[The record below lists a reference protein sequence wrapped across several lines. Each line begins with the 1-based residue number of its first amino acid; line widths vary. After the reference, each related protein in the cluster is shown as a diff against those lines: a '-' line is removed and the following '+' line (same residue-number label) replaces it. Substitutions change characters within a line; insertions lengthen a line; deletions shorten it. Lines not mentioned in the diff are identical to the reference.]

1 MKKIWP
7 LFIPLFILGILR
19 FTWCFDKKNPEVIDD
34 CITPEDCALNEP
46 IANDLSNKY
55 LTAFWTEPF
64 WSIEISWWIAKFSS
78 LMYETDI
85 EVPVNIWKEWENY
98 YFSWEELEGE
108 FTKKDCIDWW
118 KWDLHYYTVWIA
130 KFREYYYEWCGD
142 DEKWIKLSDEEIPEQ
157 YRETDNVE
165 ELQIQKIVEERIAN
179 GFSDIQSCMESLN
192 QYPAERMPWDPQTII
207 TVWCWPLNYWQV
219 IVTWY
224 VYTTTYPDLWIR
236 ITTPKWYNTFYKKS
250 ETPIF
255 VRDWN
260 KISYS
265 DDYEYIRVYEKSEDE
280 SLLDIINAKH
290 LNPNC
295 SAHKRLYE
303 DLGSKIVFWALDETI
318 YDIHYEDDHWRI
330 FYEECIAD
338 DEAEEPDYKIVRYF
352 ESPDKT
358 KYYKLVFMDWCAPW
372 PCSIFWEIELF

>member
-1 MKKIWP
+1 MKKIW
-7 LFIPLFILGILR
+7 LLMSLITCSILLTGCLE
-19 FTWCFDKKNPEVIDD
+19 NNNNEVIDD

-46 IANDLSNKY
+46 IGDDLSNKY

-64 WSIEISWWIAKFSS
+64 WSIEISWWIAKISS
-78 LMYETDI
+78 PMFETEYE
-85 EVPVNIWKEWENY
+85 EPVTITQEWENFY
-98 YFSWEELEGE
+98 IKWEELEGE
-108 FTKKDCIDWW
+108 FIKKDCIDWW
-118 KWDLHYYTVWIA
+118 KWDLHYYTVWIS

-165 ELQIQKIVEERIAN
+165 ELQIQKIVEERISN
-179 GFSDIQSCMESLN
+179 WFSDIQSCMDSLD
-192 QYPAERMPWDPQTII
+192 QYQPERMPGDPQITI
-207 TVWCWPLNYWQV
+207 TVWCWPLYYWEV

-224 VYTTTYPDLWIR
+224 IYTSVYPDLWIR
-236 ITTPKWYNTFYKKS
+236 VTTPKWYNSFYKKS

-265 DDYEYIRVYEKSEDE
+265 NDAEYIKVYEKSEDE

-290 LNPNC
+290 LNTNC

-303 DLGSKIVFWALDETI
+303 DLGNKIVFWALNETI
-318 YDIHYEDDHWRI
+318 YDIHNEDEFWRI
-330 FYEECIAD
+330 FYEECVAD
-338 DEAEEPDYKIVRYF
+338 DEATEPDYRIVRYF

-358 KYYKLVFMDWCAPW
+358 KYYKMVFTDWCAPG
-372 PCSIFWEIELF
+372 PCSMFGTIELF